1 LFASPE
7 HPSPPTPSSSS
18 SSNLR
23 QQLFLVSEAP

>member
-1 LFASPE
+1 LFANPE
-7 HPSPPTPSSSS
+7 HPSPPTPSSS

>member
-7 HPSPPTPSSSS
+7 HPSPPTPSP
-18 SSNLR
+18 SNLR